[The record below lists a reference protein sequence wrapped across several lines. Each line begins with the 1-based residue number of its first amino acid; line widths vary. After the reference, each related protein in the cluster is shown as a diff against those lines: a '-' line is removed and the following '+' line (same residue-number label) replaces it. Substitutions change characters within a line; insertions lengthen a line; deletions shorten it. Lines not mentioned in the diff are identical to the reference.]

1 MTAQPEMRAG
11 PIRVLIA
18 DDDPMV
24 RSALT
29 QLIQSRSELVLV
41 GAAADAQEAV
51 AMTVATHP
59 DVAVIDYR
67 MPGGGDF
74 ATREIIKQSPG
85 TAVLCLTAYDNPAT
99 ESRLL
104 QAGAMELIVKG
115 KSTIEEIVASIIAAG
130 TRDQHDPKTAG

>member
-1 MTAQPEMRAG
+1 MSAQPEMRAG
-11 PIRVLIA
+11 TIRVLIA

-41 GAAADAQEAV
+41 GAATDAQEAV
-51 AMTVATHP
+51 SMTVATHP

-67 MPGGGDF
+67 MPGGGDY
-74 ATREIIKQSPG
+74 ATREIIEQSPG

-104 QAGAMELIVKG
+104 KAGARELIVKG
-115 KSTIEEIVASIIAAG
+115 KSTIEEIVAAIIAAG
-130 TRDQHDPKTAG
+130 TR

>member
-1 MTAQPEMRAG
+1 MTAPAEMQDGA
-11 PIRVLIA
+11 IRVLIA

-41 GAAADAQEAV
+41 GAATDAHEAISMAV
-51 AMTVATHP
+51 ARHP

-67 MPGGGDF
+67 MPGGGDY

-85 TAVLCLTAYDNPAT
+85 TAVLCLTAFDNPAT

-104 QAGAMELIVKG
+104 KAGARELIVKG
-115 KSTIEEIVASIIAAG
+115 QTTIEEIIASIIAAG
-130 TRDQHDPKTAG
+130 TRAA